1 MAECVAVSDITIK
14 RYQLW
19 FVVFGTPIPFVAV
32 FVVVAYGGVVDYDV
46 VIDVNDIDDD
56 MCVFINNT
64 EAIDSASD
72 VNIDI
77 RIVVIGN
84 AKLLDDDSV
93 GAVEIGYAW
102 STLPLIRTVNRTL
115 HSNGFR
121 GGII

>member
-1 MAECVAVSDITIK
+1 
-14 RYQLW
+14 
-19 FVVFGTPIPFVAV
+19 
-32 FVVVAYGGVVDYDV
+32 
-46 VIDVNDIDDD
+46 

-84 AKLLDDDSV
+84 AKLLDDYSV

-115 HSNGFR
+115 YPNGFR

>member
-93 GAVEIGYAW
+93 GAVEIGYVCF
-102 STLPLIRTVNRTL
+102 SDFQPDSL
-115 HSNGFR
+115 F
-121 GGII
+121 